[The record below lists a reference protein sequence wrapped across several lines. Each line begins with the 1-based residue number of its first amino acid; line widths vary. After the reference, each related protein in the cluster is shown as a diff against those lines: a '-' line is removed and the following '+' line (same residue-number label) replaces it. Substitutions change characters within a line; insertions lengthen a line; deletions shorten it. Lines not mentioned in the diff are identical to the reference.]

1 MGLDSNHYHRK
12 ECKEESDIND
22 DVNGRLFWHTKERT
36 HVSYQLREEP
46 QYGENDRANHSD

>member
-1 MGLDSNHYHRK
+1 MSLNSNHNHRK
-12 ECKEESDIND
+12 ERKEEPDIYY

-46 QYGENDRANHSD
+46 QDGKNDWANHSD